1 MATAKKKTSSA
12 RQPSPSAPKPKVK
25 ESARLREMATKSG
38 SSAMRKS
45 QASYDKISSMVDKA
59 VQRGKSQS
67 GDLGGPN
74 SGQLK
79 GFDYGSPV
87 FQRSRTEQRQMDQ
100 TKRKAASMGKTAA
113 SKASNAKKVA
123 KGKK

>member
-1 MATAKKKTSSA
+1 MATAKKKTTSA
-12 RQPSPSAPKPKVK
+12 RQPSPSAPKSKVN
-25 ESARLREMATKSG
+25 ESARVREMATKSG

-45 QASYDKISSMVDKA
+45 QAEYDKISSMVDKS
-59 VQRGKSQS
+59 VQRRKSQS

-79 GFDYGSPV
+79 GFDYGSPM

-100 TKRKAASMGKTAA
+100 TKRKATSMGKSVAA
-113 SKASNAKKVA
+113 KASNAKKVA

>member
-1 MATAKKKTSSA
+1 MATTKKKTTSA
-12 RQPSPSAPKPKVK
+12 RQPSPSTPKPKVK
-25 ESARLREMATKSG
+25 ESARVREMATKSG

-45 QASYDKISSMVDKA
+45 QAEYDKISSMVDKS
-59 VQRGKSQS
+59 VQRRKSQS

-100 TKRKAASMGKTAA
+100 TKRKATSMGKSVAA
-113 SKASNAKKVA
+113 KASNAKKVA

>member
-1 MATAKKKTSSA
+1 MATAKKKA
-12 RQPSPSAPKPKVK
+12 APKNSTGKDQPVRAGRK
-25 ESARLREMATKSG
+25 ATQGTSG
-38 SSAMRKS
+38 ASAMRES
-45 QASYDKISSMVDKA
+45 QARTDKIRGMIDKS

-79 GFDYGSPV
+79 GFDYGSPI

-113 SKASNAKKVA
+113 SKVSNAKKVA

>member
-1 MATAKKKTSSA
+1 MATAKKKKSSA

-25 ESARLREMATKSG
+25 ESARVREMATKSG

-45 QASYDKISSMVDKA
+45 QAEYDKISSMVDKA

>member
-25 ESARLREMATKSG
+25 ESARVREMATKSG

>member
-25 ESARLREMATKSG
+25 ESARVREMATKSG

-45 QASYDKISSMVDKA
+45 QAEYDKISSMVDKA

-87 FQRSRTEQRQMDQ
+87 FRRSRTEQRQMDQ

>member
-25 ESARLREMATKSG
+25 ESARVREMATKSG

-45 QASYDKISSMVDKA
+45 QAEYDKISSMVDKA

>member
-1 MATAKKKTSSA
+1 MATTKKKTTSA
-12 RQPSPSAPKPKVK
+12 RQPIPPAPKPKIK
-25 ESARLREMATKSG
+25 ESARVREMATKSG

-45 QASYDKISSMVDKA
+45 QASYDKISSMVDKS

-87 FQRSRTEQRQMDQ
+87 FQRSRTEQRGIDQ
-100 TKRKAASMGKTAA
+100 KKRAAQKKSA
-113 SKASNAKKVA
+113 NAKKVA

>member
-1 MATAKKKTSSA
+1 MATAKKKTTSA

-25 ESARLREMATKSG
+25 ESARVREMATKSG

-45 QASYDKISSMVDKA
+45 QASYDKISSMVDKS

-100 TKRKAASMGKTAA
+100 TKRKATSMGKSVAA
-113 SKASNAKKVA
+113 KASNAKKVA

>member
-1 MATAKKKTSSA
+1 MATAKKKATSA

-25 ESARLREMATKSG
+25 ENARVREMATKSG
-38 SSAMRKS
+38 SSAMRKG
-45 QASYDKISSMVDKA
+45 QASWDKVSSTVDKA
-59 VQRGKSQS
+59 VQRRKSQS

-79 GFDYGSPV
+79 GFDYGSPM
-87 FQRSRTEQRQMDQ
+87 FKRSRTEQRQMDQ
-100 TKRKAASMGKTAA
+100 TKRQAASMGKSAA
-113 SKASNAKKVA
+113 SKLSNAKKVA

>member
-1 MATAKKKTSSA
+1 MATTKKKTTSA

-25 ESARLREMATKSG
+25 ESARVREMATKSG

-45 QASYDKISSMVDKA
+45 QAEYDKISSMVDKS
-59 VQRGKSQS
+59 VQRRKSQS

-79 GFDYGSPV
+79 GFDYGSPM

-100 TKRKAASMGKTAA
+100 TKRKATSMGKSVAA
-113 SKASNAKKVA
+113 KASNAKKVA

>member
-1 MATAKKKTSSA
+1 MATAKKKTTSA

-25 ESARLREMATKSG
+25 ESARVREMATKSG

-45 QASYDKISSMVDKA
+45 QASYDKISSMVDKS

-100 TKRKAASMGKTAA
+100 TKRKAASMGKSVAA
-113 SKASNAKKVA
+113 KASNAKKVA

>member
-1 MATAKKKTSSA
+1 MAMKKTKPKSA

-25 ESARLREMATKSG
+25 ESARVREMATKSG

-45 QASYDKISSMVDKA
+45 QASWDKVSSTVDKA
-59 VQRGKSQS
+59 VQRRKSQS

-100 TKRKAASMGKTAA
+100 TKRKAASMGKNAA
-113 SKASNAKKVA
+113 SKFNNAKKVS

>member
-25 ESARLREMATKSG
+25 ESARVREMATKSG

-45 QASYDKISSMVDKA
+45 QAEYDKISSMVDKS
-59 VQRGKSQS
+59 VQRRKSQS

-74 SGQLK
+74 PGQLK
-79 GFDYGSPV
+79 GFDYGSPM
-87 FQRSRTEQRQMDQ
+87 FQKSRTDQRKTDQ
-100 TKRKAASMGKTAA
+100 AKRKAASMGKTAA

>member
-1 MATAKKKTSSA
+1 MAAAKKKTSSA

-25 ESARLREMATKSG
+25 ESARVREMATKSG

-45 QASYDKISSMVDKA
+45 QAEYDKISSMVDKA

-87 FQRSRTEQRQMDQ
+87 FRRSRTEQRQMDQ